1 MTRSDD
7 VINEDGHDVIAA
19 HTRVVRGMAAAL
31 AAIAATGAGVTAAA
45 ANVMFMFALDTKA
58 KRSMFNMPHEETP
71 KGIEFD
77 MSEQLEAGRWFE
89 EAKQSVTLRSHD
101 GWKLHG

>member
-31 AAIAATGAGVTAAA
+31 AAIAATG
-45 ANVMFMFALDTKA
+45 
-58 KRSMFNMPHEETP
+58 
-71 KGIEFD
+71 
-77 MSEQLEAGRWFE
+77 SEQVRDRGPSR
-89 EAKQSVTLRSHD
+89 R
-101 GWKLHG
+101 